1 MLFWVRLLQGQIDEA
16 AVHHR
21 AHIGSVDGF
30 KGVQRGGAG
39 LDRPAPP
46 HHRAAKANIHMTI
59 LQNIIEQFVVKE
71 YAQMLIEILQ
81 SRSFNTVA
89 LVTILVSIYTVSR
102 GIGNIYEISKR
113 MYQPDADE
121 SIIGFYLY
129 TIKITIYLLLLF
141 IGVIGITAIGPL
153 AYIFNF
159 LYSYAAIRHIL
170 LYFLICFCLTGIY
183 MIVPRMKIH
192 YSDAFQGALVA
203 SVLLLILYYAL
214 NIYFQF
220 ADYQSVYGPLASIV
234 IVLFVF
240 NWTAEFFYVGM
251 YITNI
256 LYFRRISNEKRKSRS
271 KEIGN

>member
-1 MLFWVRLLQGQIDEA
+1 MREFYERCTIIYDDYRTAIPSYAAAALSFYLLLLLIPAFTLIAIGTSLFNID
-16 AVHHR
+16 
-21 AHIGSVDGF
+21 
-30 KGVQRGGAG
+30 
-39 LDRPAPP
+39 
-46 HHRAAKANIHMTI
+46 MTI

-71 YAQMLIEILQ
+71 YAQMLIDILQ

-89 LVTILVSIYTVSR
+89 FVTILVS
-102 GIGNIYEISKR
+102 
-113 MYQPDADE
+113 
-121 SIIGFYLY
+121 
-129 TIKITIYLLLLF
+129 
-141 IGVIGITAIGPL
+141 
-153 AYIFNF
+153 
-159 LYSYAAIRHIL
+159 SYAGIRHIL
-170 LYFLICFCLTGIY
+170 LYALICFCLPGIY

-214 NIYFQF
+214 SFYFQI

-256 LYFRRISNEKRKSRS
+256 LYFRRISDEKRKSRN

>member
-1 MLFWVRLLQGQIDEA
+1 MREFYERCTIIYDDYRTAIPSYAAAALSFYLLLLLIPAFTLIAIGTSLFNID
-16 AVHHR
+16 
-21 AHIGSVDGF
+21 
-30 KGVQRGGAG
+30 
-39 LDRPAPP
+39 
-46 HHRAAKANIHMTI
+46 MTI

-71 YAQMLIEILQ
+71 YAQMLIDILQ

-89 LVTILVSIYTVSR
+89 FVTILVSIYTVSR
-102 GIGNIYEISKR
+102 GVGNIYEISKR
-113 MYQPDADE
+113 MYHPE
-121 SIIGFYLY
+121 TEETILGYYIY
-129 TIKITIYLLLLF
+129 TIKVTIYLLLLL
-141 IGVIGITAIGPL
+141 IGVIAITAIGPL

-159 LYSYAAIRHIL
+159 LYSYAGIRHIL
-170 LYFLICFCLTGIY
+170 LYALICFCLTGIY

-214 NIYFQF
+214 SFYFQI

-256 LYFRRISNEKRKSRS
+256 LYFRRISDEKRKSRN
-271 KEIGN
+271 KEIRN

>member
-1 MLFWVRLLQGQIDEA
+1 MREFYERCTIIYDDYRTAIPSYAAAALSFYLLLLLIPAFTLIAIGTSLFNID
-16 AVHHR
+16 
-21 AHIGSVDGF
+21 
-30 KGVQRGGAG
+30 
-39 LDRPAPP
+39 
-46 HHRAAKANIHMTI
+46 MTI

-71 YAQMLIEILQ
+71 YAQMLIDILQ

-89 LVTILVSIYTVSR
+89 FVTILVSIYTVSR
-102 GIGNIYEISKR
+102 GVGNIYEISKR
-113 MYQPDADE
+113 MYHPE
-121 SIIGFYLY
+121 TEETILGYYIY
-129 TIKITIYLLLLF
+129 TIKVTIYLLLLL
-141 IGVIGITAIGPL
+141 IGVIAITAMGPL
-153 AYIFNF
+153 AYIFSF
-159 LYSYAAIRHIL
+159 LYSYAGIRHIL
-170 LYFLICFCLTGIY
+170 LYALICFCLTGIY

-214 NIYFQF
+214 SFYFQI

-256 LYFRRISNEKRKSRS
+256 LYFRRISDEKRKSRN

>member
-1 MLFWVRLLQGQIDEA
+1 M
-16 AVHHR
+16 
-21 AHIGSVDGF
+21 
-30 KGVQRGGAG
+30 
-39 LDRPAPP
+39 
-46 HHRAAKANIHMTI
+46 
-59 LQNIIEQFVVKE
+59 
-71 YAQMLIEILQ
+71 
-81 SRSFNTVA
+81 
-89 LVTILVSIYTVSR
+89 
-102 GIGNIYEISKR
+102 
-113 MYQPDADE
+113 
-121 SIIGFYLY
+121 
-129 TIKITIYLLLLF
+129 LLLL
-141 IGVIGITAIGPL
+141 IGVIAITAIGPL

-159 LYSYAAIRHIL
+159 LYSYAGIRHIL
-170 LYFLICFCLTGIY
+170 LYALICFCLTGIY

-214 NIYFQF
+214 SFYFQI

-256 LYFRRISNEKRKSRS
+256 LYFRRISDEKRKSRN